1 MIVAMSYPV
10 GIKYS
15 KDCIKNAA
23 CRDYSCVPFYISI
36 YTPVTLLI
44 LSSGTG
50 YKTKT
55 FRVNFKSQ
63 ENIASLC
70 LIKKVL

>member
-1 MIVAMSYPV
+1 MLLA
-10 GIKYS
+10 GIILVCLS
-15 KDCIKNAA
+15 ILD
-23 CRDYSCVPFYISI
+23 I